1 MTSMAMPC
9 GTNSSLMD
17 QIKAWFNPK
26 WEWFKTTRVYS
37 ALGWLYEKFTNP
49 TLNLLTSVVFVMAF
63 ELFAFYVTGYTGWWF
78 WLSIAALSSSV
89 FFLRVNEI
97 ARERKVKIV
106 FAWYFGI
113 ALLTWLDPM
122 GLMVYG
128 LPWQLMFIVGTYVSA
143 IYSVAVSLIA
153 AVMSYQA

>member
-9 GTNSSLMD
+9 GTHSSLMD

-37 ALGWLYEKFTNP
+37 ALGWLYDKFTNP

-78 WLSIAALSSSV
+78 WLSIAALSSAV

>member
-37 ALGWLYEKFTNP
+37 ALGWLYDKFTNP

-78 WLSIAALSSSV
+78 WLSIAALSSAV

>member
-37 ALGWLYEKFTNP
+37 ALGWLYDKFTNP

-63 ELFAFYVTGYTGWWF
+63 ELFAFYVTGCTGWWF
-78 WLSIAALSSSV
+78 WLSIAALSSAV

-153 AVMSYQA
+153 AVMSYQS

>member
-17 QIKAWFNPK
+17 QIKAWFNPN

-37 ALGWLYEKFTNP
+37 ALGWLYDKFTNP

-63 ELFAFYVTGYTGWWF
+63 ELFAFYVTGYTGWWL
-78 WLSIAALSSSV
+78 WLSIAALSSAV

>member
-1 MTSMAMPC
+1 
-9 GTNSSLMD
+9 MD
-17 QIKAWFNPK
+17 QVKTWFNPK

-78 WLSIAALSSSV
+78 WLSIAALSSAV

>member
-1 MTSMAMPC
+1 
-9 GTNSSLMD
+9 MD
-17 QIKAWFNPK
+17 QIKAWFNPN

-37 ALGWLYEKFTNP
+37 TLGWLYDKFTNP

-78 WLSIAALSSSV
+78 WLSIAALSSAV

-128 LPWQLMFIVGTYVSA
+128 LPWQLMFIVGTSVSA

>member
-17 QIKAWFNPK
+17 QIKAWFNPN

-37 ALGWLYEKFTNP
+37 ALGWLYDKFTNP
-49 TLNLLTSVVFVMAF
+49 TLNLLTSVVFVIAF
-63 ELFAFYVTGYTGWWF
+63 ELFAFYVTGYYGWWF

-97 ARERKVKIV
+97 GRERKVKIV

>member
-1 MTSMAMPC
+1 MASMAIPC
-9 GTNSSLMD
+9 GTNSSLME
-17 QIKAWFNPK
+17 QIKAWFSPK
-26 WEWFKTTRVYS
+26 WEWFKSTRVYS
-37 ALGWLYEKFTNP
+37 ALGWLYEKLTNP
-49 TLNLLTSVVFVMAF
+49 TINLLTSALFVIAF
-63 ELFAFYVTGYTGWWF
+63 ELFAFYVTGYYGWWF

-97 ARERKVKIV
+97 GRERKVKIV

>member
-78 WLSIAALSSSV
+78 WLSIAALSSAV

>member
-1 MTSMAMPC
+1 
-9 GTNSSLMD
+9 MD
-17 QIKAWFNPK
+17 QIKAWFNPN

-37 ALGWLYEKFTNP
+37 ALGWLYDKFTNP

-63 ELFAFYVTGYTGWWF
+63 ELFAFYATGYTGWWL
-78 WLSIAALSSSV
+78 WLSIAALSSAV

>member
-9 GTNSSLMD
+9 GTNSSLME
-17 QIKAWFNPK
+17 QIKAWFSPK
-26 WEWFKTTRVYS
+26 WEWFKSTRVYS
-37 ALGWLYEKFTNP
+37 ALGWLYEKLTNP
-49 TLNLLTSVVFVMAF
+49 TINLLTSALFVIAF
-63 ELFAFYVTGYTGWWF
+63 ELFAFYVTGYYGWWF

-97 ARERKVKIV
+97 GRERKVKIV

>member
-1 MTSMAMPC
+1 ME
-9 GTNSSLMD
+9 

-26 WEWFKTTRVYS
+26 WEWFKSTRVYS
-37 ALGWLYEKFTNP
+37 ALGWLYEKLTNP
-49 TLNLLTSVVFVMAF
+49 TINLLTSALFVIAF
-63 ELFAFYVTGYTGWWF
+63 ELFAFYVTGYYGWWF

-97 ARERKVKIV
+97 GRERKVKIV

>member
-1 MTSMAMPC
+1 
-9 GTNSSLMD
+9 MD
-17 QIKAWFNPK
+17 QIKAWFNPN

-49 TLNLLTSVVFVMAF
+49 TLNLLTSALFVIAF
-63 ELFAFYVTGYTGWWF
+63 ELFAFYVTGYYGWWF

-97 ARERKVKIV
+97 GRERKVKIV

>member
-1 MTSMAMPC
+1 ME
-9 GTNSSLMD
+9 
-17 QIKAWFNPK
+17 QIKAWFSPK
-26 WEWFKTTRVYS
+26 WELFKSTRVYS
-37 ALGWLYEKFTNP
+37 ALGWLYEKLTNP
-49 TLNLLTSVVFVMAF
+49 TINLLTSALFVIAF
-63 ELFAFYVTGYTGWWF
+63 ELFAFYVTGYYGWWF

-97 ARERKVKIV
+97 GRERKVKIV

>member
-9 GTNSSLMD
+9 GTNSSLME
-17 QIKAWFNPK
+17 QIKVWFSPK
-26 WEWFKTTRVYS
+26 WEWFKSTRVYS
-37 ALGWLYEKFTNP
+37 ALGWLYEKLTNP
-49 TLNLLTSVVFVMAF
+49 TINLLTSALFVIAF
-63 ELFAFYVTGYTGWWF
+63 ELFAFYVTGYYGWWF

-97 ARERKVKIV
+97 GRERKVKIV

>member
-9 GTNSSLMD
+9 GTHSSLMD
-17 QIKAWFNPK
+17 QVKTWFNPK

-78 WLSIAALSSSV
+78 WLSIAALSSAV

>member
-1 MTSMAMPC
+1 ME
-9 GTNSSLMD
+9 
-17 QIKAWFNPK
+17 QIKVWFSPK
-26 WEWFKTTRVYS
+26 WEWFKSTRVYS
-37 ALGWLYEKFTNP
+37 ALGWLYEKLTNP
-49 TLNLLTSVVFVMAF
+49 TINLLTSALFVIAF
-63 ELFAFYVTGYTGWWF
+63 ELFAFYVTGYYGWWF

-97 ARERKVKIV
+97 GRERKVKIV

>member
-1 MTSMAMPC
+1 ME
-9 GTNSSLMD
+9 
-17 QIKAWFNPK
+17 QIKAWFSPN

-49 TLNLLTSVVFVMAF
+49 TLNLLTSALFVIAF
-63 ELFAFYVTGYTGWWF
+63 ELFAFYVTGYYGWWF

-97 ARERKVKIV
+97 GRERKVKIV

>member
-1 MTSMAMPC
+1 
-9 GTNSSLMD
+9 MD

-63 ELFAFYVTGYTGWWF
+63 ELFAFYVTGYYGWWF

-97 ARERKVKIV
+97 GRERKVKIV

-153 AVMSYQA
+153 AVISYQA

>member
-1 MTSMAMPC
+1 
-9 GTNSSLMD
+9 MD
-17 QIKAWFNPK
+17 QIKAWFNPN

-37 ALGWLYEKFTNP
+37 ALGWLYDKFTNP

-97 ARERKVKIV
+97 GRERKVKIV

>member
-17 QIKAWFNPK
+17 QIKAWK

-63 ELFAFYVTGYTGWWF
+63 ELFAFYVTGYYGWWF

-97 ARERKVKIV
+97 GRERKVKIV

>member
-1 MTSMAMPC
+1 
-9 GTNSSLMD
+9 MD

-37 ALGWLYEKFTNP
+37 ALGWLYDKFTNP

-78 WLSIAALSSSV
+78 WLSIAALSSAV

-128 LPWQLMFIVGTYVSA
+128 LPWQLMFIVGTHVSA

>member
-1 MTSMAMPC
+1 ME
-9 GTNSSLMD
+9 
-17 QIKAWFNPK
+17 QIKAWFSPK
-26 WEWFKTTRVYS
+26 WEWFKSTRVYS
-37 ALGWLYEKFTNP
+37 ALGWLYEKLTNP
-49 TLNLLTSVVFVMAF
+49 TINLLTSALFVIAF
-63 ELFAFYVTGYTGWWF
+63 ELFAFYVTGYYGWWF
-78 WLSIAALSSSV
+78 WLSTAALSSSV

-97 ARERKVKIV
+97 GRERKVKIV

-122 GLMVYG
+122 GLMIYG
-128 LPWQLMFIVGTYVSA
+128 LPWQLMFIVGTHVSA

>member
-9 GTNSSLMD
+9 GTHSSLMD
-17 QIKAWFNPK
+17 QVKTWFNPK

-78 WLSIAALSSSV
+78 WLSIAALSSAV

-113 ALLTWLDPM
+113 AALTWLDPM
-122 GLMVYG
+122 GLMIYG
-128 LPWQLMFIVGTYVSA
+128 LPWTLQFIVGTYVSA

>member
-1 MTSMAMPC
+1 
-9 GTNSSLMD
+9 MD

-37 ALGWLYEKFTNP
+37 ALGWLYDKFTNP

-63 ELFAFYVTGYTGWWF
+63 ELFAFYATGYYGWWF

-97 ARERKVKIV
+97 GRERKVKIV

>member
-17 QIKAWFNPK
+17 QIKAWFNPN
-26 WEWFKTTRVYS
+26 WEWFKSTRVYS
-37 ALGWLYEKFTNP
+37 ALGWLYEKLTNP
-49 TLNLLTSVVFVMAF
+49 TINLLTSALFVIAF
-63 ELFAFYVTGYTGWWF
+63 ELFAFYVTGCYGWWF

-97 ARERKVKIV
+97 GRERKVKIV

-122 GLMVYG
+122 GLMIYG

>member
-78 WLSIAALSSSV
+78 WLSIAALSSAV

-122 GLMVYG
+122 GLMIYG

>member
-17 QIKAWFNPK
+17 QIKAWFNPN

-78 WLSIAALSSSV
+78 WLSIAALSSAV

>member
-37 ALGWLYEKFTNP
+37 ALDWLYEKFTNP
-49 TLNLLTSVVFVMAF
+49 TLNLLTSALFVIAF
-63 ELFAFYVTGYTGWWF
+63 ELFAFYVTGYYGWWF

-97 ARERKVKIV
+97 GRERKVKIV

>member
-1 MTSMAMPC
+1 
-9 GTNSSLMD
+9 MD

-37 ALGWLYEKFTNP
+37 ALGWLYDKFTNP

-97 ARERKVKIV
+97 GRERKVKIV

>member
-63 ELFAFYVTGYTGWWF
+63 ELFAFYVTGYTGWWL
-78 WLSIAALSSSV
+78 WLSIAALSSAV

>member
-9 GTNSSLMD
+9 GTNSSLME

-78 WLSIAALSSSV
+78 WLSIAALSSAV

>member
-17 QIKAWFNPK
+17 QIKAWFNPN

-37 ALGWLYEKFTNP
+37 ALGWLYDKFTNP

-78 WLSIAALSSSV
+78 WLSIAALSSAV

>member
-9 GTNSSLMD
+9 GTNSSLME
-17 QIKAWFNPK
+17 QIKAWFSPK
-26 WEWFKTTRVYS
+26 WEWFKSTRVYS
-37 ALGWLYEKFTNP
+37 ALGWLYEKLTNP
-49 TLNLLTSVVFVMAF
+49 TINLLTSALFVIAF
-63 ELFAFYVTGYTGWWF
+63 ELFAFYVTGYYGWWF
-78 WLSIAALSSSV
+78 WLSIAALSSSM

-97 ARERKVKIV
+97 GRERKVKIV